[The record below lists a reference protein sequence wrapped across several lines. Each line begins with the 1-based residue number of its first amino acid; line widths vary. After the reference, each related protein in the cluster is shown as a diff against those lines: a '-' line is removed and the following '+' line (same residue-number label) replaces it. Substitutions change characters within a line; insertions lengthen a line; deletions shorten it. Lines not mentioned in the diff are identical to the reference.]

1 MIEIF
6 RSSRALC
13 VTVSILFL
21 LGIAHPLAQAK
32 SIEGEL
38 CKKVGLEL
46 LQDRDLFTCLTVGS
60 SLRWKITDDNTS
72 SFAPFP
78 INGPTWQ
85 QLADIRDAEAKK
97 VLEQLATEQ
106 AKAKAAA
113 ELKAKQEAKAKAAAE
128 LKAMQESKAAAELK
142 ARQEAKAKAAAELK
156 AKQEAKAK
164 AAAELKAKQEADA
177 KAAAELKAKQE
188 ADAKAAAELK
198 AKQEADAKA
207 AAELKA
213 KQEAD
218 AKAAAGV
225 PVISGLTIGKLLWS
239 DDFVGQAGSQASSMS
254 WTPRFCG
261 HAASNGGGTCHNNEQ
276 QYYIP
281 EAITQDG
288 SVNGNL
294 IITTK
299 RITQP
304 PTNGG
309 ICYVGLCSFTSG
321 RLDTQGKLSFKYG
334 FIEARIKMPAGS
346 GNWPAFW
353 MLGDNI
359 NQVGWPYSGE
369 MDIVEIHSDRP
380 TLTTSATHFSVTNT
394 PNTCC
399 GNARFVFDEV
409 DVGVN
414 VSSDFHTYAIAWL
427 PNSISYYF
435 DGRLVGNATPSRVSG
450 KWAFNDKFFLILN
463 NAVGSFGGSWANLQS
478 STMSIDWVRSY
489 QLNGYGEVFGP

>member
-1 MIEIF
+1 VIKIF
-6 RSSRALC
+6 RSSRAL
-13 VTVSILFL
+13 SIAVFISFL
-21 LGIAHPLAQAK
+21 LVIAQPLAEAK
-32 SIEGEL
+32 SIEGKV
-38 CKKVGLEL
+38 CKKAGLQQ
-46 LQDRDLFTCLTVGS
+46 LQDRDLFTCLNVGS

-72 SFAPFP
+72 DFAPFP

-97 VLEQLATEQ
+97 ALEQLAIEQ

-113 ELKAKQEAKAKAAAE
+113 ELKAKQEAELKAKQEAE
-128 LKAMQESKAAAELK
+128 LKAKQEAELK
-142 ARQEAKAKAAAELK
+142 AKQEAELKAKQEAELKAKQEAELKAKQEAEAKAAAELK
-156 AKQEAKAK
+156 AKQEA
-164 AAAELKAKQEADA
+164 E
-177 KAAAELKAKQE
+177 
-188 ADAKAAAELK
+188 
-198 AKQEADAKA
+198 
-207 AAELKA
+207 
-213 KQEAD
+213 

-225 PVISGLTIGKLLWS
+225 PDISGLTIGKLLWS
-239 DDFVGQAGSQASSMS
+239 DEFVGQAGSQASSMS

-288 SVNGNL
+288 SDSGNL

-380 TLTTSATHFSVTNT
+380 TLTTSATHFSVTDT

-399 GNARFVFDEV
+399 GNHRFVFDEV
-409 DVGVN
+409 PVGVD
-414 VSSDFHTYAIAWL
+414 VSFDFHTYAIAWL

-435 DGRLVGNATPSRVSG
+435 DGRLVGNTTPSRVSG
-450 KWAFNDKFFLILN
+450 KWAFNEKFFLILN
-463 NAVGSFGGSWANLQS
+463 NAVGSFGGSWASLQS
-478 STMSIDWVRSY
+478 STMKIDWVRSY
-489 QLNGYGEVFGP
+489 QLNGFGEVFTE

>member
-1 MIEIF
+1 MKRSPALLVVFIF
-6 RSSRALC
+6 SIFLAISSTSAA
-13 VTVSILFL
+13 T
-21 LGIAHPLAQAK
+21 K
-32 SIEGEL
+32 NIEGSS
-38 CKKVGLEL
+38 CKQSGLQQ
-46 LQDRDLFTCLTVGS
+46 LQDRDLYSCVKVNSKLIWQ
-60 SLRWKITDDNTS
+60 LTDDNTS
-72 SFAPFP
+72 TFAPFP

-85 QLADIRDAEAKK
+85 QLADIRDAAAKVTAEQAAAAKAKLDAEIAAAKAAADAKK
-97 VLEQLATEQ
+97 AILDAEIAA
-106 AKAKAAA
+106 AKAAADAKAAKAAA
-113 ELKAKQEAKAKAAAE
+113 EIPKV
-128 LKAMQESKAAAELK
+128 
-142 ARQEAKAKAAAELK
+142 
-156 AKQEAKAK
+156 
-164 AAAELKAKQEADA
+164 
-177 KAAAELKAKQE
+177 
-188 ADAKAAAELK
+188 
-198 AKQEADAKA
+198 
-207 AAELKA
+207 
-213 KQEAD
+213 
-218 AKAAAGV
+218 AGLV
-225 PVISGLTIGKLLWS
+225 IGKLLWS
-239 DDFVGQAGSQASSMS
+239 DDFAGQAGSQASSTS
-254 WTPRFCG
+254 WTPRRCG

-281 EAITQDG
+281 EAIAQDG

-304 PTNGG
+304 PTNAG

-334 FIEARIKMPAGS
+334 FIESRIKMPAGS

-380 TLTTSATHFSVTNT
+380 SITTSATHFSATDT

-399 GNARFVFDEV
+399 DNHRFVFDEV
-409 DVGVN
+409 NFGRVN

-435 DGRLVGNATPSRVSG
+435 DGQLVGSATPSRVSG
-450 KWAFNDKFFLILN
+450 KWVFNEKFFLILN